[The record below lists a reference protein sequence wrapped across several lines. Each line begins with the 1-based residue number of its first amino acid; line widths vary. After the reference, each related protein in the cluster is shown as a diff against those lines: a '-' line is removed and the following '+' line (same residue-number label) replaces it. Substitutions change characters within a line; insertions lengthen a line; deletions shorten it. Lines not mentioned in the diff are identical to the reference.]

1 MVGHFAAI
9 HDCVCCIRFCRYAL
23 FSVQEVNDNVIFEQ
37 ETVARGIVRTSLVVA
52 VAFAII
58 AYYFFSMLGLLA
70 FFLGG
75 IVSAVYFVML
85 RNRIAKVAPGKKS
98 VAYMVRGLV
107 LRLSFMFIAI
117 AVLIKSGLDPL
128 AVLLGIMVTPIGN
141 KIYSLVLIKKGL
153 KEFTRR

>member
-1 MVGHFAAI
+1 M
-9 HDCVCCIRFCRYAL
+9 
-23 FSVQEVNDNVIFEQ
+23 SFEQ
-37 ETVARGIVRTSLVVA
+37 ETISRGIIRASLVVA
-52 VAFAII
+52 LVFAII
-58 AYYFFSMLGLLA
+58 TYYYLSVPGLLA
-70 FFLGG
+70 FSFGG

-98 VAYMVRGLV
+98 VAYMIRGLV
-107 LRLSFMFIAI
+107 LRLFFMFIAI

-128 AVLLGIMVTPIGN
+128 AILLGVMVTPVGN